1 MEKLGKDLK
10 LLVEEYAST
19 LKVQGKWNEN
29 KSASLSTNVEMHVYE
44 AVFKKLTEKCVL

>member
-19 LKVQGKWNEN
+19 LKVQGKWNE
-29 KSASLSTNVEMHVYE
+29 KEVYFD
-44 AVFKKLTEKCVL
+44 AKDFFKPL